1 MHKYLHSIGFSNL
14 RSSKDV
20 RKILNK
26 VIQEPTG
33 RQYVSMPDGSIA
45 VEFRKEF
52 SKSAGIVVC
61 GEYYDDVEFEYDYY
75 FPYFTGENVSSRE
88 ELSVE
93 RHSDKESYAGICDDV
108 KVGVSLIFYLQN
120 RMEYIKSRMADRVF
134 GYDEYRLPD
143 NTSVKLSALAQ
154 SGTIMFP
161 LQKKPEYVEET
172 RKTDKNRKEL
182 LVAARMGDEE
192 AIENL
197 TLDDIDT
204 YSAISRKIRNEDVF
218 SLVDSYFMP
227 YGIECDQYSILGEI
241 TKVQET
247 VNELT
252 NEDIYIITL
261 NCNDLVF
268 DVCINRKDLLGEPE
282 VRRRFKGIVWMQGYI
297 DIPE

>member
-1 MHKYLHSIGFSNL
+1 MHKYLRSVGFSNIHS
-14 RSSKDV
+14 RKDLK
-20 RKILNK
+20 KILEK
-26 VIQEPTG
+26 VLKHPTS
-33 RQYVSMPDGSIA
+33 RQYVTMPDGGIA
-45 VEFRKEF
+45 VEFKKEF
-52 SKSAGIVVC
+52 SKAAGLVVC
-61 GEYYDDVEFEYDYY
+61 GEYSDDVEFEYEYY
-75 FPYFTGENVSSRE
+75 FPYFSGSNVSTRE

-93 RHSDKESYAGICDDV
+93 RHSDKESYVGICDDV

-120 RMEYIKSRMADRVF
+120 RMEYIKNRMADRTY
-134 GYDEYRLPD
+134 GYDEYQLPE
-143 NTSVKLSALAQ
+143 NTTVKLSALAL

-161 LQKKPEYVEET
+161 LQQRPEQIEEV
-172 RKTDKNRKEL
+172 RKTEKNRKEL
-182 LVAARMGDEE
+182 LVAARLGDEE

-197 TLDDIDT
+197 TMDDIDT

-241 TKVQET
+241 IKCQET

-252 NEDIYIITL
+252 NEAIYIITL

-268 DVCINRKDLLGEPE
+268 DVRINKKDLLGEPL
-282 VRRRFKGIVWMQGYI
+282 VKRRFKGIVWMQGLI